1 MSIVWK
7 YLDKRA
13 AVIAAL
19 KDYSVMQFIIA
30 NTDENIKAV
39 HEEMTSLGNPSWD
52 KLPKAPNPH
61 AGEERLARSID
72 KIDVLRE
79 RYRQALEYMAWFQP
93 AWDGLSSEERE
104 VISEFYMVD
113 DQQQIDAVYNICER
127 FNIERSSAYNKKNRA
142 LNKLVGLMYGKE

>member
-7 YLDKRA
+7 YLDKRS

-30 NTDENIKAV
+30 NTDDEIIV
-39 HEEMTSLGNPSWD
+39 TQEEMSTPGSPLWD
-52 KLPKAPNPH
+52 GMPKTLDPRAR
-61 AGEERLARSID
+61 EERLVRGID

-79 RYRQALEYMAWFQP
+79 RYRQALEYMAWFCP
-93 AWDGLSSEERE
+93 AWQSLSEEERE
-104 VISEFYMVD
+104 VISEFYMVEEGS
-113 DQQQIDAVYNICER
+113 QLDAVYNICER

-142 LNKLVGLMYGKE
+142 LNKLVGLLYGKE